1 MSAGGRIALQMSG
14 AFPSLDVLR
23 FSRVNMIT
31 MKVGSKG
38 YYGLLALADLAQNS
52 RGRNLAQVKEIAR
65 RQRIPEEYLGQ
76 IMVLLKRANL
86 VHGARGPGGG
96 YRLARPAENISVAQ
110 VLKVLEGPLMGIDVK
125 DTRDRVPVSPPARRL
140 IEAWTQAVATAEKIL
155 EDLSV
160 ADLCRPEDA
169 AQMYY
174 I

>member
-1 MSAGGRIALQMSG
+1 
-14 AFPSLDVLR
+14 
-23 FSRVNMIT
+23 

-52 RGRNLAQVKEIAR
+52 KGRQLAQVKEIAR

-96 YRLARPAENISVAQ
+96 YRLARPAENITVAQ

-125 DTRDRVPVSPPARRL
+125 NTRDRLPVSAPARRL
-140 IEAWTQAVATAEKIL
+140 IEAWTQAVATAEQIL

-160 ADLCRPEDA
+160 ADLCKSEDR